1 MRLTF
6 SNIHSVTESRQQ
18 LHVKHL
24 QSLSQSVMRVRKR
37 LKNRAHV
44 GKKLHNTNA
53 IPHRLFVYYVSVPMF
68 VCILL
73 RTAQCLLSCLEK
85 SRGQFFSLSLLN
97 WKQSDNRFS
106 LHIPINIIYH
116 QEGKRNEVS
125 VQCEINKRTD
135 ITWAA
140 HTGASI
146 GRLTS
151 SWEEMLVPGQLTH
164 MSIYYVCF
172 ASADLLLRFEATS
185 CEKIQSIQF
194 KADADTSWQTVAYLH
209 IWR

>member
-1 MRLTF
+1 M
-6 SNIHSVTESRQQ
+6 Q
-18 LHVKHL
+18 KA
-24 QSLSQSVMRVRKR
+24 SQ
-37 LKNRAHV
+37 
-44 GKKLHNTNA
+44 NTNA
-53 IPHRLFVYYVSVPMF
+53 ITHRLFVYYVLVPMF

-73 RTAQCLLSCLEK
+73 RTTQCLLLCLEN
-85 SRGQFFSLSLLN
+85 SRGQFFSLLLLN

-125 VQCEINKRTD
+125 VRCEINKRTD

-151 SWEEMLVPGQLTH
+151 SWEEMLGRLVPRQLTH

-172 ASADLLLRFEATS
+172 PTSADLLLRFEATS

-194 KADADTSWQTVAYLH
+194 KADADVTLLGKRLLIYTSDDNTVIYSE
-209 IWR
+209 